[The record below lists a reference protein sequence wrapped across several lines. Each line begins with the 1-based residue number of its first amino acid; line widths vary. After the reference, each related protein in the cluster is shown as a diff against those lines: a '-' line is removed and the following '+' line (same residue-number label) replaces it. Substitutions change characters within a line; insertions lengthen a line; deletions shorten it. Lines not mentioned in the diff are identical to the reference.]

1 MRLLLPA
8 IAVVL
13 VAAPA
18 AAAGDTARAA
28 LGVET
33 TVVSRCV
40 VATAPGGEATVRC
53 TRGATAPAI
62 GTPRGPEPLVLE
74 RAATGQVTA
83 SALAPVSGAGLKR
96 LVSIE
101 F

>member
-13 VAAPA
+13 LAVPA
-18 AAAGDTARAA
+18 AAAGDTARTA
-28 LGVET
+28 LRVET

-40 VATAPGGEATVRC
+40 VATAPGGETTLRC
-53 TRGATAPAI
+53 SRGTIAPAI
-62 GTPRGPEPLVLE
+62 GTPRGPVPLVLE
-74 RAATGQVTA
+74 RSAPGRVTA
-83 SALAPVSGAGLKR
+83 SATAPGDRSKY
-96 LVSIE
+96 LVAIE